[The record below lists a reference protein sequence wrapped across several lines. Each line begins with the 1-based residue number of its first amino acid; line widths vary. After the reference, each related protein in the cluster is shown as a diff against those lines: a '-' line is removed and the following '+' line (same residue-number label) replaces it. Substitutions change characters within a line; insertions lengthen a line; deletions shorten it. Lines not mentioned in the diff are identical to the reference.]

1 MKSKFNGKRLNPI
14 KDRFR
19 DDKFYLTQSRSCNT
33 AFSKQGGICMS
44 GSIYYRK
51 DRGIYVVGWYDKA
64 TKKKHTIYRYNG
76 EFMYHQKIAAKC
88 LAAIQSDY
96 EKYMR
101 GEGSFRIEKYNG
113 KGWTDVI
120 EYFQE
125 WLKLKKKTKKP
136 ATYKGYR
143 SYFEN
148 WIKPFFEKHP
158 VMLHEIKLDTLYML
172 LNSVQLT
179 GKGKYNVMNC
189 FHSFMKFAWRSDRI
203 PEMPPFP
210 EKSDYELVEPVIKW
224 LHEDRQMKIISA
236 IPEVHRPIF
245 LWLKYHVRRPS
256 EACALKKEDYDIF
269 NNLFIIRRT
278 LSDRKLI
285 ESTKTSAVHIIPCHS
300 EFTEIAK
307 SQLKKS
313 GDFFFQ
319 NPRARKTGK
328 RYTIES
334 LNNLWR
340 AACKAVGEN
349 IALYSGLKHS
359 GCCQY
364 LNEKGLHLNELQTI
378 TDHANIESVKKYAK
392 YEIDRKREL
401 FETRR
406 TGPKLVRTQN
416 D

>member
-1 MKSKFNGKRLNPI
+1 
-14 KDRFR
+14 
-19 DDKFYLTQSRSCNT
+19 
-33 AFSKQGGICMS
+33 
-44 GSIYYRK
+44 
-51 DRGIYVVGWYDKA
+51 
-64 TKKKHTIYRYNG
+64 
-76 EFMYHQKIAAKC
+76 MYHQKIADKC

-96 EKYMR
+96 EKYQH
-101 GEGSFRIEKYNG
+101 GESSFRIEKYTG

-158 VMLHEIKLDTLYML
+158 IMLHEIKLDTLYTL
-172 LNSVQLT
+172 LDSVELT

-210 EKSDYELVEPVIKW
+210 EKSDYELVEPVINW
-224 LHEDRQMKIISA
+224 LPEDRQMKIIGA